1 MGSLCPTIASR
12 IDPGPTLGHS
22 LPSTASEHAVTR
34 IDFYIVPEQGADS
47 SAVTAC
53 RVAEKAY
60 EKGHS
65 VHLHLTDSAGARALD
80 TLLWTFRDG
89 SFVPHQVLTGEPIN
103 APVTLGWQDD
113 PPVPADVLIN
123 LSAEVPAYF
132 SRFQR
137 LAEIVGPDAEALSA
151 SRERY
156 RFYRERGYPLHNHR
170 L

>member
-113 PPVPADVLIN
+113 PPVPADCL
-123 LSAEVPAYF
+123 LYTSP
-132 SRFQR
+132 SPRDH
-137 LAEIVGPDAEALSA
+137 G
-151 SRERY
+151 
-156 RFYRERGYPLHNHR
+156 
-170 L
+170 